1 MIDLRLVAAGVI
13 AVALTGS
20 HWYAYRSG
28 KESGEQRIEA
38 LWGAERARLVS
49 AAEQARIEREQREAD
64 LRREAKEREDAYTE
78 ELRRQAGAT
87 AAARREL
94 DRLRDAVATDAAN
107 RQPVTENP
115 GTRPAPDDA
124 RAGDL
129 LGQCAQELVD
139 MGGHADRLA
148 GKVTGLQSYARTAHG
163 VCGGSTR

>member
-1 MIDLRLVAAGVI
+1 MIDLRLVAVGVI

-28 KESGEQRIEA
+28 KAAGEQRIEA
-38 LWGAERARLVS
+38 LWGAERANLVA
-49 AAEQARIEREQREAD
+49 AAEAARTEREQREAD
-64 LRREAKEREDAYTE
+64 LRRAAQEREDAYTE

-94 DRLRDAVATDAAN
+94 DRLRDAIATDAAN
-107 RQPVTENP
+107 RQPVAPDT
-115 GTRPAPDDA
+115 GARPAPDDA

-129 LGQCAQELVD
+129 LGQCAAELVT

-148 GKVTGLQSYARTAHG
+148 GKVTGLQSYARQAHEA
-163 VCGGSTR
+163 CGK